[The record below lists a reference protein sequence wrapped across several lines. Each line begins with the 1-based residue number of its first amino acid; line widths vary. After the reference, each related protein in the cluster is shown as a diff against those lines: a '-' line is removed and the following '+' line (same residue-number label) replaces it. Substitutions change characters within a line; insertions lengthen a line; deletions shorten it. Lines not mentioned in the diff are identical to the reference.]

1 MTVIFDF
8 DGTLADVIPVFKEI
22 YHELSPR
29 YGLRDVSDTDYRQLR
44 KKTAWEVVR
53 WTGLKP
59 WNFPGLLKHG
69 RKLFAESKDQVKLY
83 DGIPELIKTLH
94 KNGYKLYI
102 LSSNSESTIRSILNR
117 YSLDDEVVV
126 MKRPWFFG
134 KAGSIKQLV
143 MRKKYD
149 KQTTWMVGDEVRD
162 VRAGN
167 KAGVQT
173 ISVTWGLQDGEILKK
188 QNPNHLAS
196 KVSELSKILTSQNN

>member
-8 DGTLADVIPVFKEI
+8 DGTMADVIPVFKEI

-117 YSLDDEVVV
+117 YNLDDEVVV

-167 KAGVQT
+167 KAGIQT

-188 QNPNHLAS
+188 QDPNHLVS
-196 KVSELSKILTSQNN
+196 KVSELSKILMSQNN